1 MTDFVRKNG
10 KRRVVITGGGMLSA
24 LGDDVDEAFL
34 RLKSYQ
40 NCIQYM
46 PSWEVYTLVN
56 TRLACP
62 YTKPL
67 PERPRKSVRGMGR
80 VALLA
85 LEATER
91 AIKMAHLTCANG
103 SPSLLLQNGR
113 TGIAYGSC
121 MGSMDS
127 IVDMYSMIE
136 HNDTSLINSQ
146 TYIKCMPQT
155 CLSNL
160 SVFYGISGRMI
171 TTNTACT
178 SGSQAVGYGYETIA
192 NGLQDIML
200 CGGAEELVAP
210 DAAIFDTLG
219 ATAIQNT
226 SPATEP
232 RPFDKDRD
240 GLVVGEGACTLVL
253 EDMEHAQK
261 RGAPIWAEVVG
272 FGTNADGTHITNPN
286 AKTMAKA
293 LELALLDAEIPAERI
308 GYVNAH
314 GTSTLAGDI
323 AETEATFSVFK
334 RAVSISSTKS
344 YIGHTLGAC
353 GALEAWLS
361 VQMMR
366 EGWFHPTINLHTV
379 DPRCAPL
386 DYIMGE
392 GRRIQTDY
400 VMSNNFAFG
409 GINTSLI
416 FKRAAEGVSV

>member
-1 MTDFVRKNG
+1 MSGFLRPDG

-24 LGDDVDEAFL
+24 LGDTVPEAFEQL
-34 RLKSYQ
+34 RSYK
-40 NCIQYM
+40 NCIRFM
-46 PSWEVYTLVN
+46 PEWEVYTRVN

-67 PERPRKSVRGMGR
+67 PERPRKQVRGMGR
-80 VALLA
+80 VALLS

-91 AIKMAHLTCANG
+91 ALTMAQLTDSTG
-103 SPSLLLQNGR
+103 KPSALLQNGR

-127 IVDMYSMIE
+127 IVDMYAMIE
-136 HNDTSLINSQ
+136 HNDTSRINSQ

-160 SVFYGISGRMI
+160 SVFYGICGRMI

-178 SGSQAVGYGYETIA
+178 SGSQAIGYGYETIA

-219 ATAIQNT
+219 ATAIQNK
-226 SPATEP
+226 SPQTEP
-232 RPFDKDRD
+232 RPFDKNRD

-253 EDMEHAQK
+253 EDMEHAVQ
-261 RGAPIWAEVVG
+261 RGAPLFAEVAG
-272 FGTNADGTHITNPN
+272 FGTNADGTHITNPQ
-286 AKTMAKA
+286 AKTMAVA
-293 LELALLDAEIPAERI
+293 LELALSSAHISPEQI

-314 GTSTLAGDI
+314 GTSTLAGDS
-323 AETEATFSVFK
+323 AETQATYSVFK
-334 RAVSISSTKS
+334 RAVCISSTKS

-353 GALEAWLS
+353 GALESWLT
-361 VQMMR
+361 VNMMR
-366 EGWFHPTINLHTV
+366 QNWFHPTLNLHEV
-379 DPRCAPL
+379 DPQCAPL
-386 DYIMGE
+386 DYIIGA
-392 GRRIQTDY
+392 GRTLETDY

-416 FKRAAEGVSV
+416 FKRLTE